1 MANLDTQFQE
11 FYGELQITVTKKQAL
26 ITSHNNLRTKIQK
39 YFAQNHPEYVPSFYI
54 QGSYKMGT
62 TIRTRDDECDLDD
75 GCYFIPKPEV
85 KGITLQNWVMDAVN
99 GTVGATPVHK
109 NKCIRVNYAAGYH
122 IDLPV
127 YRKERCNDNTEH
139 PELAVRDGEYELSD
153 NGSIAK
159 RRTILF

>member
-39 YFAQNHPEYVPSFYI
+39 YFAKNHPEYVPSFYI

-109 NKCIRVNYAAGYH
+109 NKFM
-122 IDLPV
+122 LPV
-127 YRKERCNDNTEH
+127 ITLICLYIVRKDAMITLNIRNWQFVMASMN
-139 PELAVRDGEYELSD
+139 
-153 NGSIAK
+153 
-159 RRTILF
+159 

>member
-1 MANLDTQFQE
+1 
-11 FYGELQITVTKKQAL
+11 
-26 ITSHNNLRTKIQK
+26 
-39 YFAQNHPEYVPSFYI
+39 
-54 QGSYKMGT
+54 MGT

-153 NGSIAK
+153 PREIVQWFNSKKKDNPVLI
-159 RRTILF
+159 RLVSYLIQ